1 MKQTAVKWLRDLY
14 ENRPAYE
21 EFILEEEWEEALKME
36 KEQLMDAYI
45 EASPN
50 LEDIIKEASEGY
62 YNETFNTKEDL
73 DDIKYVH
80 KNLIKGLKVPLIE
93 RNIEEP
99 SMTFATSEQI
109 AQHIEDLKTLDMTGY
124 EVEKQGWIQQWEEAL
139 KVQKQWELNQNKDE

>member
-1 MKQTAVKWLRDLY
+1 MKKTAVKWLRDLY

-109 AQHIEDLKTLDMTGY
+109 AQHKNLEPTT
-124 EVEKQGWIQQWEEAL
+124 
-139 KVQKQWELNQNKDE
+139 